1 MAGQAGPKW
10 LMIFMGSLIMQP
22 ALFFCFWALSS
33 VAIKK
38 SLKLFDIDSMSS
50 PLYPSGKPALK
61 SAQQVLEVFYDSYS
75 LEKVKLVLL
84 EVFQGYALNDK
95 KGFLEL
101 GISEQEVGEV
111 FDGLIELVG
120 AVRTLAEQG
129 ETDGLGSEA

>member
-1 MAGQAGPKW
+1 MVNDSYRFFNNAACPV
-10 LMIFMGSLIMQP
+10 F
-22 ALFFCFWALSS
+22 LFLGFSCWRY
-33 VAIKK
+33 KK

-50 PLYPSGKPALK
+50 PLYSSGKPALK
-61 SAQQVLEVFYDSYS
+61 SAQQALEVFCESYS

>member
-10 LMIFMGSLIMQP
+10 LMILMGSLIMQP
-22 ALFFCFWALSS
+22 ALFFCFWDLSS

-50 PLYPSGKPALK
+50 PLYSSGKPALK
-61 SAQQVLEVFYDSYS
+61 SAQQAIEVFCESYS

-84 EVFQGYALNDK
+84 EVFQGYVLNDK

>member
-1 MAGQAGPKW
+1 
-10 LMIFMGSLIMQP
+10 MGSLIMQP
-22 ALFFCFWALSS
+22 ALFFCFWALAAS
-33 VAIKK
+33 AIKK

-50 PLYPSGKPALK
+50 PLYLSGKPALK
-61 SAQQVLEVFYDSYS
+61 SAQQVLEVFCESYS

-120 AVRTLAEQG
+120 AVRTLVEQG
-129 ETDGLGSEA
+129 ETDGLGSEV

>member
-1 MAGQAGPKW
+1 MVNDSYGFFNNAACPV
-10 LMIFMGSLIMQP
+10 
-22 ALFFCFWALSS
+22 FCFWALASG
-33 VAIKK
+33 AIKK

-50 PLYPSGKPALK
+50 PLYSSGKPALK
-61 SAQQVLEVFYDSYS
+61 SAQQAIEVFCESYS

-84 EVFQGYALNDK
+84 EVFQGYVLNDK

-120 AVRTLAEQG
+120 ALRTLVEQG